1 MDVVG
6 VMTAGVRFP
15 WLAEPR
21 RSVRVLVEPAI
32 RFVAT
37 ILGDPLGGR
46 GTLGA
51 YNVVVFPLPGS
62 DQRQIWSRLS
72 GGDRWKRATG
82 VRCAV
87 TQSIPGRFVIEPH
100 TGGQLVIE
108 SSVIAKRGETS
119 VLALP
124 DSGIALVGLAG

>member
-1 MDVVG
+1 
-6 VMTAGVRFP
+6 MTAGVRFP
-15 WLAEPR
+15 WLAETR
-21 RSVRVLVEPAI
+21 RSLRLLVEPAV
-32 RFVAT
+32 RFIAA

-46 GTLGA
+46 GTLGD
-51 YNVVVFPLPGS
+51 YSVVAFPLPGS

-72 GGDRWKRATG
+72 DGDRWKRATG

-87 TQSIPGRFVIEPH
+87 TQSIPGRFVVEPH

-108 SSVIAKRGETS
+108 SSVVARRGEAT